1 MKKCFNE
8 PPFALSGVEHRVYWT
23 LWRSRQQLSLQNF
36 RRNTNHRP
44 GLRDIRG
51 IYHCLRSVSDR
62 QGFPWHVRIT
72 QRTFL
77 RRDSLTLIE
86 FVFSSIPWK
95 VTAILNLVGTLL
107 FTACAV
113 IILKDWSDTK
123 ERNYWPPNTT
133 RMDLTCAT
141 GAISIIGAVTFLIDC
156 LFIIRLGARGE
167 IQ

>member
-1 MKKCFNE
+1 MTADQGTLDSSLGNAYMSKASNYGPAVFKTFELVLSIVCIGLFDDPANNSR
-8 PPFALSGVEHRVYWT
+8 FRIFVGTRTIALGYVTFGAFIIVCAAY
-23 LWRSRQQLSLQNF
+23 LIGKAF
-36 RRNTNHRP
+36 RDT
-44 GLRDIRG
+44 
-51 IYHCLRSVSDR
+51 
-62 QGFPWHVRIT
+62 
-72 QRTFL
+72 
-77 RRDSLTLIE
+77 
-86 FVFSSIPWK
+86 IPWK